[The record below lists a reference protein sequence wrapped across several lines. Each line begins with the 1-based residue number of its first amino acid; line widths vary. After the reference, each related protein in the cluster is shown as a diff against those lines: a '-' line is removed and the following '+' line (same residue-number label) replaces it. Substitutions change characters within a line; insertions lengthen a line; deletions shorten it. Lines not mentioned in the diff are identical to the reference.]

1 MSVKTESVSKLYFVY
16 FTASSNVCLYFA
28 FFIFHFDTDKFA
40 SFSDDKKELK
50 GKVLQRFPSK
60 DRKDVSFPEGIE
72 MVTCRKK
79 YFNLYIRENCVAMC
93 NVLAS
98 VSMNEIFSHDDLEIK
113 LVKVWQIYDSMTLF
127 VEVFT
132 TQ

>member
-1 MSVKTESVSKLYFVY
+1 
-16 FTASSNVCLYFA
+16 
-28 FFIFHFDTDKFA
+28 
-40 SFSDDKKELK
+40 
-50 GKVLQRFPSK
+50 
-60 DRKDVSFPEGIE
+60 
-72 MVTCRKK
+72 
-79 YFNLYIRENCVAMC
+79 MC